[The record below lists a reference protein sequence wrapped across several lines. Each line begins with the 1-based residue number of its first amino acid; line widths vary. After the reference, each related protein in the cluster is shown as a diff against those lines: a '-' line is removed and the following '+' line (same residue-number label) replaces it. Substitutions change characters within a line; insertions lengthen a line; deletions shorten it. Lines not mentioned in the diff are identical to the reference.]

1 MTSPFSVNIH
11 ISAGSDFAQEFY
23 LANPDRSSMDITGCK
38 FTGTIQKH
46 PGAIDAIETELAGI
60 TGSDVNNIKYKG
72 IVMNIIVSNGKKGI
86 YRIDVPG
93 NCTYGIQEGK
103 YYYGVN
109 MTDVNGSKIKVLSGL
124 CFIDFGTI
132 G

>member
-1 MTSPFSVNIH
+1 MTAPFSVNIH

-38 FTGTIQKH
+38 FSGTIQKH
-46 PGAIDAIETELAGI
+46 PGAIDAITTELAGI
-60 TGSDVNNIKYKG
+60 TGSDVTDIKYKG
-72 IVMNIIVSNGKKGI
+72 IALNCSVSNGKKGI
-86 YRIDVPG
+86 YRIEVPG
-93 NCTYGIQEGK
+93 NCTYGVQEGK
-103 YYYGVN
+103 YYYSVQ
-109 MTDVNGSKIKVLSGL
+109 MTDVNGTKIKVLSGL